1 MSATDLQSQGR
12 QAYKRGDHAKALGYF
27 NRALGRQ
34 QTVQLYDNRAATYEK
49 LNDFKK
55 ALQDAKAT
63 IRISDVDPTGY
74 LRAGRILTKMEK
86 SKAALDIYAYG
97 LKHVKHVGLG
107 YEQLKKLH
115 DDLLGKLAPTNSVDP
130 LTVLPREL
138 AISVLEYCTFRER
151 IAICRVSK
159 GWQKFV
165 RSEPNLWTH
174 LDLGAARVK
183 VKTSFVST
191 AINSGKQKIRS
202 ATLNKLFDFD
212 KVLAAL
218 LRHCPLESLTLVQT
232 GLQGNNLVEVIKNAK
247 AKLKLRELKILK
259 GTELSQ
265 TTLREAATACSS
277 TLEVLHCAHMKTL
290 SFAQGWS
297 DAAFPS
303 LVTLSLTADQIFNL
317 NLYLKQFLE
326 RSPHLVSLTL
336 TNLDHYDHEVGDS
349 PVTLD
354 LRTLKLETVDLQ
366 MRIRSIHFAK
376 LPATVKTLRLV
387 SVGHFLPYLTDY
399 IARPDVDGY
408 ENGFLSLWNLHAL
421 EHVYLRLPSTPLENF
436 LEAFESRSLDNDT
449 NTGSA
454 TSSRL
459 RSLALEQTSVQLT
472 KTLVIPPRLR
482 ELESL
487 SLRDSMGLTDEIILA
502 IVKGLP
508 KLRSLDVSGSLI
520 TGAGVGDLL
529 RMEQFTEMVL
539 NNCQKIGHRDAID
552 QARKKGVKVEYKMD
566 DWSSGKKVRF

>member
-12 QAYKRGDHAKALGYF
+12 QAYKRGDHAKALEYF

-97 LKHVKHVGLG
+97 LKHVKHVGVG

-115 DDLLGKLAPTNSVDP
+115 DDLLGKLAPNNSVDP

-174 LDLGAARVK
+174 LDLGAARAK

-191 AINSGKQKIRS
+191 AINSGKQKIKS

-218 LRHCPLESLTLVQT
+218 LRHCPLESLTLAQT
-232 GLQGNNLVEVIKNAK
+232 GFQGINFVEVLKNAK
-247 AKLKLRELKILK
+247 DKLRLKELRILP

-277 TLEVLHCAHMKTL
+277 TLEILHCAHLKSL
-290 SFAQGWS
+290 SFMKAWT
-297 DAAFPS
+297 ALPFPKLKS
-303 LVTLSLTADQIFNL
+303 LSVTADQIENI
-317 NLYLKQFLE
+317 NTYLEKFLE
-326 RSPHLVSLTL
+326 SSPDLVSLTL
-336 TNLDHYDHEVGDS
+336 INLDQHDHEANGF
-349 PVTLD
+349 PITM
-354 LRTLKLETVDLQ
+354 DLQ
-366 MRIRSIHFAK
+366 NTTLQHVHLQLRLRSANFIK
-376 LPATVKTLRLV
+376 LPATLKSLRLV
-387 SVGHFLPYLTDY
+387 TVGLGFAPLLTD
-399 IARPDVDGY
+399 PDSQGY
-408 ENGFLSLWNLHAL
+408 ENGFLPLQDLHNL
-421 EHVYLRLPSTPLENF
+421 EDVYFRLPSTDLKDF
-436 LEAFESRSLDNDT
+436 LRAFEVPPTKADPET
-449 NTGSA
+449 EPPVM
-454 TSSRL
+454 SRL
-459 RSLALEQTSVQLT
+459 RSLTLEQTHVQP
-472 KTLVIPPRLR
+472 KTPLVIPTRLR

-487 SLRDSMGLTDEIILA
+487 SLRDPMGLADEKIVS
-502 IVKGLP
+502 IVKDLP
-508 KLRSLDVSGSLI
+508 RLRSLDVSGSLI

-529 RMEQFTEMVL
+529 RMEQLTELVL
-539 NNCQKIGHRDAID
+539 YNCQKIGHRDAID
-552 QARKKGVKVEYKMD
+552 QARKKGIKVEYKMD
-566 DWSSGKKVRF
+566 DWSSGKKVRY